1 MMKTTFCSL
10 VCSKFAKN
18 KKPNNSTS
26 TVLLINRDCN
36 LFARWFN
43 ALQLKLDY
51 SLGIHCL
58 SVVFECTVF
67 IINEGWR
74 KPHNLLSLILFH
86 LNNKVTGR
94 IKYSPVKFFFLC
106 SFFFF
111 KLGKGKEVRDLK
123 PSWRA
128 TWEILLRSRHIP
140 MPYCSRS

>member
-1 MMKTTFCSL
+1 MKTTFCSL